1 LIFLDT
7 NICICA
13 MRGEPAAL
21 VRRFL
26 AWSSEIHVSAVVVA
40 ELEYGVVNSSR
51 HIENAARLA
60 KFLDKVNVV
69 DWDHASARAYAQI
82 RFALKAQPIST
93 EDMMIAACAIA
104 HSATLITNNLREFA
118 RVPNLRLENWA
129 AETTQSR

>member
-13 MRGEPAAL
+13 MRGEPAPV

-26 AWSSEIHVSAVVVA
+26 AWSSEIHVSAIVVA
-40 ELEYGVVNSSR
+40 ELEYGAVNSSR

-69 DWDHASARAYAQI
+69 DWDHASVRAYAQI

-104 HSATLITNNLREFA
+104 HNATLITNNLREFA

-129 AETTQSR
+129 AENTQSR

>member
-7 NICICA
+7 NICIYA
-13 MRGEPAAL
+13 MRGEPAPL

-26 AWSSEIHVSAVVVA
+26 AWSGEMHVSAVVVA

-51 HIENAARLA
+51 QTENAARLE

-69 DWDHASARAYAQI
+69 DWDRASARVYAQL

-93 EDMMIAACAIA
+93 EDLMIAACAVA
-104 HSATLITNNLREFA
+104 HNATLITNNTREFA
-118 RVPNLRLENWA
+118 RLPNLRLENWA
-129 AETTQSR
+129 AE

>member
-7 NICICA
+7 NICIYA
-13 MRGEPAAL
+13 MRGEPAPL

-26 AWSSEIHVSAVVVA
+26 AWSSEIHVSAIVVA
-40 ELEYGVVNSSR
+40 ELEYGVVNSTR
-51 HIENAARLA
+51 HVENAARLA

-104 HSATLITNNLREFA
+104 HNATLITNNLREFA

-129 AETTQSR
+129 AE

>member
-7 NICICA
+7 NICIVA
-13 MRGEPAAL
+13 MRGEPAPV

-26 AWSSEIHVSAVVVA
+26 VWSGEMHVSAVVVA

-51 HIENAARLA
+51 QIENAARLE

-69 DWDHASARAYAQI
+69 DWDRVSARVYAQL

-93 EDMMIAACAIA
+93 EDMMIAACAVA
-104 HSATLITNNLREFA
+104 HNATLVTNTTREFA
-118 RVPNLRLENWA
+118 RVPSLRLEN
-129 AETTQSR
+129 